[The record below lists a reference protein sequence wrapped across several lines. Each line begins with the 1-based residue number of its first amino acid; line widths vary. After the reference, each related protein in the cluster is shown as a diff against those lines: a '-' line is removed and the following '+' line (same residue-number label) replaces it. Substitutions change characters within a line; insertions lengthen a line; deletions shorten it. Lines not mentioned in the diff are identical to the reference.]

1 LIRPLVKLEEEEEE
15 ESQDLSLMIVRMKI
29 SLPLPLKIILNAQ
42 KNPLLFQYR
51 NQNQWLKK

>member
-29 SLPLPLKIILNAQ
+29 SLPQ
-42 KNPLLFQYR
+42 KNPLLFQFR